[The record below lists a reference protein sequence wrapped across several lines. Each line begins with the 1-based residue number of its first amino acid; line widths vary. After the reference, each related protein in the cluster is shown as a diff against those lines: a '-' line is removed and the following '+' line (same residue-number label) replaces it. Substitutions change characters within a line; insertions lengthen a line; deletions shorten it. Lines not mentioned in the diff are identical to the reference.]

1 MNIISYIIRILVSIT
16 FIFSGFVKL
25 VDPLGSAYKFDEYFG
40 ADVLNIEFLSPY
52 SLQFSVVLIL
62 IEIMLGVMLLIGYK
76 RKFTVWSLL
85 GITLVFLFLTWYSAY
100 YDKVTDCGCF
110 GDAITLT
117 PWETFYKNIILIVLI
132 VYLIL
137 RVYDIQPILS
147 ETFVKRV
154 SIAALLVFVL
164 IIFHVLRHLPII
176 DFRAYAIGKN
186 IPEGMIIPEGAPKTI
201 FEDTWIYNVDGVDKS
216 FTTEEKPW
224 NIEGATFVDRKTITL
239 EEGYEPPIHDFT
251 MERNGEDLT
260 EQLMEEERLM
270 LIVSYNIQKASPKG
284 LKNIKEISDEA
295 LQNGYNV
302 FYFSAS
308 TEEEY
313 LKIKQEYNLQ
323 FDLLF
328 CDETTLKTII
338 RSNPG
343 IITLNKGTVT
353 GKWGWVD
360 ADDVEL
366 LESDN

>member
-1 MNIISYIIRILVSIT
+1 MNIFSLIVRILVSIT

-25 VDPLGSAYKFDEYFG
+25 VDPLGSAYKFEEYFG
-40 ADVLNIEFLSPY
+40 ADVLNLEFLSPFA
-52 SLQFSVVLIL
+52 LQFSIVLIL
-62 IEIMLGVMLLIGYK
+62 AELMLGVTLLIGYK
-76 RKFTVWSLL
+76 PKLTVWSLL

-100 YDKVTDCGCF
+100 FDKVTDCGCF

-117 PWETFYKNIILIVLI
+117 PWETFYKNVVLLVLI
-132 VYLIL
+132 VFLIW

-154 SIAALLVFVL
+154 SIFSLVVFAF
-164 IIFHVLRHLPII
+164 IILHVLRHLPLI

-186 IPEGMIIPEGAPKTI
+186 IPEGMLIPEDAPKAI
-201 FEDTWIYNVDGVDKS
+201 FEDTWIYKVDGEDRT

-224 NIEGATFVDRKTITL
+224 NIEGATFVDRKTKTI
-239 EEGYEPPIHDFT
+239 EEGYVPPIHDFT
-251 MERNGEDLT
+251 MEWDGEDLT
-260 EQLMEEERLM
+260 EKLMQKERLM
-270 LIVSYNIQKASPKG
+270 LVVSYNMQKASPKG
-284 LKNIKEISDEA
+284 LKKIREIGDKA

-302 FYFSAS
+302 YYFSAS

-313 LKIKQEYNLQ
+313 LNVKKDYGLQ

-343 IITLNKGTVT
+343 IIILNKGTVT
-353 GKWGWVD
+353 GKWSWRD

-366 LESDN
+366 